1 MRTILII
8 IRKEFRQIFRSK
20 PMLMVIIAM
29 PIIQLLIL
37 SNAADYEIKNLRLAV
52 EDHDRSSTSSELIDD
67 FAYNPWFDIVAFNND
82 QEANDHLL
90 ARNKIEAIIAIPE
103 NFEKNINNGYPV
115 DLQIRLDA
123 IDGATAGVASSY
135 IISIINKW
143 NKNDSDIIR
152 SRFLY
157 IPELNYKNFMVPGI
171 LVMLVTV
178 IGIILTAL
186 NIVREK
192 ETGTQEQINVTPIR
206 KHEYILGKLIPMIII
221 GMAEFTMGL
230 IIALTIFHVPL
241 LGNVLLLYLYLFFYL
256 IVMCGIGLF
265 ISTIAASQQQAVF
278 IAFFVMMIF
287 LFLSGLFAPIDSM
300 PDWAKILTKF
310 VPLSYFVRVMRS
322 IMLKGSTLLSLQKEL
337 FTLIIMA
344 VITQVIAILNYQ
356 KR

>member
-20 PMLMVIIAM
+20 PMLMVILAM
-29 PIIQLLIL
+29 PVIQLLIL
-37 SNAADYEIKNLRLAV
+37 SNAADYEIKNLRLAI
-52 EDHDRSSTSSELIDD
+52 EDHDHTSTSSELIND
-67 FAYNPWFDIVAFNND
+67 FSYNSWFELVAFNND
-82 QEANDHLL
+82 QEANDQLL
-90 ARNKIEAIIAIPE
+90 ARNKIEAIISIPE
-103 NFEKNINNGYPV
+103 HFEKNINNGNPV
-115 DLQIRLDA
+115 ELQIRLDA
-123 IDGATAGVASSY
+123 IDGATAEVASSY
-135 IISIINKW
+135 IISIINNW
-143 NKNDSDIIR
+143 NKSGSDIIR

-157 IPELNYKNFMVPGI
+157 NPELNYKNFMVPGI

-230 IIALTIFHVPL
+230 VIALTIFHVPL
-241 LGNVLLLYLYLFFYL
+241 LGNVALLYLYLFFYL

-265 ISTIAASQQQAVF
+265 ISTIAANQQQAVF

-287 LFLSGLFAPIDSM
+287 LFLSGLFAPIDFM
-300 PDWAKILTKF
+300 PNWAKVLTKF

-322 IMLKGSTLLSLQKEL
+322 IMLKGSSLISLQKEL
-337 FTLIIMA
+337 VTLIIMA
-344 VITQVIAILNYQ
+344 VVMQVIAILNYQ

>member
-37 SNAADYEIKNLRLAV
+37 SNAADFEIKKLRLAI
-52 EDHDRSSTSSELIDD
+52 EDNDHSTFSRQLIAD
-67 FAYNPWFDIVAFNND
+67 FANND
-82 QEANDHLL
+82 WFEITAFSLDTETNDQLL
-90 ARNKIEAIIAIPE
+90 AKNNIEAILAISSD
-103 NFEKNINNGYPV
+103 FEKNITNHQPA
-115 DLQIRLDA
+115 DLQIRLNA
-123 IDGATAGVASSY
+123 IDGATAEVASSY
-135 IISIINKW
+135 ISSVISKW
-143 NKNDSDIIR
+143 SGNNNDLIR

-157 IPELNYKNFMVPGI
+157 NSELNYKNYMVPGI

-192 ETGTQEQINVTPIR
+192 EIGTLEQINVTPIR
-206 KHEYILGKLIPMIII
+206 KQEYILGKLIPMLII
-221 GMAEFTMGL
+221 GVVEFTMGL

-241 LGNVLLLYLYLFFYL
+241 LGNVLLLYLYLIFYL

-265 ISTIAASQQQAVF
+265 ISTIAANQQQAIF
-278 IAFFVMMIF
+278 LAFFVMMIF
-287 LFLSGLFAPIDSM
+287 LFLSGLFSPIESM
-300 PDWAKILTKF
+300 PEWAKVLTKF

-322 IMLKGSTLLSLQKEL
+322 IMLKGSTFVTLQKEFFIL
-337 FTLIIMA
+337 VTMGI
-344 VITQVIAILNYQ
+344 ITQVIAVVNYQ